1 MSNTAQPVKT
11 EETNRIGLTKK
22 DYKGL
27 PSTMCPGCGHN
38 SISEGILTAFYELG
52 VSPYQVAKMSG
63 IGCSSK
69 TPAYFLH
76 SSHGFNAV
84 HGRMPSVAT
93 GAALANR
100 NLIVLGV
107 SGDGDSAS
115 IGIGQMIHSM
125 RRNTKMIYIV
135 ENNGTYGLTKGQFS
149 ATADV
154 GSTDHY
160 GLPNDQSALDLPMLA
175 IISGCKFV
183 ARGFSGDRKQML
195 ALLKAAI
202 HHDGLAFLDIMSPC
216 VTFNDHPGSTKSY
229 EYVKAH
235 DEKLHEIDFIEEK
248 TEINVEFEEGTYRD
262 VSLHDGSIM
271 RLKKLDRDYDPS
283 SKLQALGVLQEA
295 FDKKE
300 VVTGLIYYDK
310 NSVDQAEALKLPQV
324 PLHEYGAKELRPSK
338 EALTEFLKSFK

>member
-1 MSNTAQPVKT
+1 MSKTAPVKT
-11 EETNRIGLTKK
+11 EATNKIGLPKK

-38 SISEGILTAFYELG
+38 SISEGVLSAFYELG
-52 VSPYQVAKMSG
+52 VSPYHVAKMSG

-76 SSHGFNAV
+76 SSHGFNSV

-115 IGIGQMIHSM
+115 IGLGQMIHSM
-125 RRNTKMIYIV
+125 RRNTKIIYIV

-160 GLPNDQSALDLPMLA
+160 GVPNDQSALDLPMLA

-216 VTFNDHPGSTKSY
+216 VTFNDHPTSTKSY

-235 DEKLHEIDFIEEK
+235 DEKLHEIDFIEDK
-248 TEINVEFEEGTYRD
+248 KEISVEYEEGSYRD
-262 VSLHDGSIM
+262 VPLHDGSIM
-271 RLKKLDRDYDPS
+271 RLKKLEHDYDPT
-283 SKLQALGVLQEA
+283 SKIQALSVLQEA
-295 FDKKE
+295 FKKKE
-300 VVTGLIYYDK
+300 VVTGLVYYDK
-310 NSVDQAEALKLPQV
+310 DSLGQARALKLPQT
-324 PLHEYGAKELRPSK
+324 PLHAFGAKELRPSHEELK
-338 EALTEFLKSFK
+338 EFLKTFK